1 MSEETEHKT
10 DVKNDIADDL
20 RLYIEK
26 RVELFALT
34 IAEQVSAIAA
44 NTIQKMIGILLIA
57 GGAFFA
63 WFALGFI
70 VGEWINST
78 GLGFLIV
85 SLPLILAGY
94 IFMNS
99 KSDSFTD
106 KIQSEMIVKTMSSLE
121 SGLNVESGL
130 TVKKEEEVSSDT

>member
-1 MSEETEHKT
+1 MAEETEHKT
-10 DVKNDIADDL
+10 DGKSDIADDL

-44 NTIQKMIGILLIA
+44 NTIQKMIGILLLA
-57 GGAFFA
+57 GAAFFA
-63 WFALGFI
+63 WFALGFF
-70 VGEWINST
+70 VGEWLNSI

-85 SLPLILAGY
+85 SVPLFLAGY
-94 IFMNS
+94 IFLKM
-99 KSDSFTD
+99 KSVSFTD
-106 KIQSEMIVKTMSSLE
+106 KIQSDMIVKTISSLE

-130 TVKKEEEVSSDT
+130 TVKKEEEVPSDT